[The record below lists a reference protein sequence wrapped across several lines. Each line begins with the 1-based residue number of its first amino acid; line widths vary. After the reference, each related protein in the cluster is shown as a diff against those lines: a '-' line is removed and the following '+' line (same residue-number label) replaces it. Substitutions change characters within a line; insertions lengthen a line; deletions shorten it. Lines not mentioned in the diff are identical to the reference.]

1 MKNCKTFYETQTASN
16 LQEMI
21 HSSPRSLPSDKT
33 LLHLWNKHFLTEIYR
48 NIQTFAFKVL
58 QECSSWGG
66 QEMVQC
72 KCFFWHETET
82 LLLEN
87 FWRQKGFWLHCGK
100 ILFSMPSE
108 LKLIKWVRFVAQN
121 CIVNEWS
128 FLLVFVGIKA
138 FC

>member
-58 QECSSWGG
+58 QECSSWGSRNG
-66 QEMVQC
+66 TVQM
-72 KCFFWHETET
+72 FFLTPNRNTSAGKFLKTERF
-82 LLLEN
+82 LVALWEDIIFN
-87 FWRQKGFWLHCGK
+87 A
-100 ILFSMPSE
+100 
-108 LKLIKWVRFVAQN
+108 KWVEAHKMSEVCCPKLYCKWVIFFA
-121 CIVNEWS
+121 S
-128 FLLVFVGIKA
+128 F
-138 FC
+138 CWH